1 MNVGKH
7 AKLYFTRTPRDSE
20 MPRRA
25 EYSFAPFLLVFCVKS
40 KPEPV
45 AHGEHTRME
54 VYG

>member
-1 MNVGKH
+1 MRSSILREHRAIQK
-7 AKLYFTRTPRDSE
+7 